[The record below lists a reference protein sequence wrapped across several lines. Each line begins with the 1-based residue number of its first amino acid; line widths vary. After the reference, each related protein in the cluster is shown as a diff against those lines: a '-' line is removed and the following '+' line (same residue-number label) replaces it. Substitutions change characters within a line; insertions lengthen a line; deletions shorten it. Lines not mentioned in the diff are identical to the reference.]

1 MAEIPGRKMT
11 SKLQY
16 TTEHGTYPR
25 LQLLTIADLLNG
37 KLPRIPFGY
46 SEGYKRAAR
55 EEEEKQGLL
64 I

>member
-1 MAEIPGRKMT
+1 MT